1 MKIGFIR
8 HHSFIRHS
16 PIFEGDRLLHWLAL
30 AAAADWLIART
41 LTRAAIFIPK
51 PPPVLALYQTL
62 NLAGQLATTLV
73 GLLGL
78 GMLGW
83 MAWHEW
89 RTCDRFDRFPLGL
102 SVKSL
107 PGVGLS
113 LILLS
118 QIGFSLMFLWVA
130 PTGWGVVANL
140 GLGVVAVVTIAARR
154 RQNALL
160 LPALALL
167 LGRLYQLLPAW
178 YTAWGSPGPP
188 PLTETLFNL
197 GELLVVAS
205 AGSLWYAYGRGAS
218 RREMFMAAGPALAF
232 TWLYLANPALTGTLA
247 VWSTGLTL
255 YLPWPLY
262 TLSLWLAG
270 VTAAA
275 ALRRKEPAGWAIL
288 LLAAGGYA
296 PQLSTQAFLG
306 LIALWLLAGGAKREG
321 ERVCLVRQSFLEV
334 PS

>member
-1 MKIGFIR
+1 MR
-8 HHSFIRHS
+8 
-16 PIFEGDRLLHWLAL
+16 GDWLLRWLAL
-30 AAAADWLIART
+30 AAVADWLIART
-41 LTRAAIFIPK
+41 FTRAAIFIPK
-51 PPPVLALYQTL
+51 PPVLALYQALT
-62 NLAGQLATTLV
+62 LAGQLATSLT

-83 MAWHEW
+83 MAWREW
-89 RTCDRFDRFPLGL
+89 QTGRQPDSFSPGIATR
-102 SVKSL
+102 SVL
-107 PGVGLS
+107 GVGLS

-118 QIGFSLMFLWVA
+118 QVGFSLMFLWVA

-140 GLGVVAVVTIAARR
+140 GLGLVAVVIIAARS
-154 RQNALL
+154 RQIALL
-160 LPALALL
+160 LPALVLL

-178 YTAWGSPGPP
+178 YTACGWPGPP

-197 GELLVVAS
+197 GELLVVLS
-205 AGSLWYAYGRGAS
+205 AGGLWAAYGRGAS
-218 RREMFMAAGPALAF
+218 RREMYLAAGPALAF
-232 TWLYLANPALTGTLA
+232 AGLYLANPALTGTLA

-262 TLSLWLAG
+262 ALSLWLAS
-270 VTAAA
+270 VTAVV
-275 ALRRKEPAGWAIL
+275 ALRRNKPAGWAIL

>member
-1 MKIGFIR
+1 MRG
-8 HHSFIRHS
+8 
-16 PIFEGDRLLHWLAL
+16 GGLLRWLAL
-30 AAAADWLIART
+30 AAVADWLIART

-51 PPPVLALYQTL
+51 PSPVLVLYEALT
-62 NLAGQLATTLV
+62 LAGQLATTLAS
-73 GLLGL
+73 LLGL

-83 MAWHEW
+83 MAWREW
-89 RTCDRFDRFPLGL
+89 QTGRQPDTFSMGITARSIL
-102 SVKSL
+102 
-107 PGVGLS
+107 GVGLS

-118 QIGFSLMFLWVA
+118 QVGFSLMFLLVA
-130 PTGWGVVANL
+130 PTDWGMVANL
-140 GLGVVAVVTIAARR
+140 GLGVVAVAIIVARS

-178 YTAWGSPGPP
+178 YTAWGWPGPP

-232 TWLYLANPALTGTLA
+232 TGLYLANPALTGTLA

-262 TLSLWLAG
+262 ALSLWLAG
-270 VTAAA
+270 VAAAA

-306 LIALWLLAGGAKREG
+306 LIALWLLAGGVKREG
-321 ERVCLVRQSFLEV
+321 ERVCLVRESFLEV

>member
-1 MKIGFIR
+1 MRG
-8 HHSFIRHS
+8 
-16 PIFEGDRLLHWLAL
+16 GRLLHWLTLVAV
-30 AAAADWLIART
+30 ADWLIART
-41 LTRAAIFIPK
+41 LTRVAIFIPK
-51 PPPVLALYQTL
+51 PPPVLALYQAFT
-62 NLAGQLATTLV
+62 LAGQLATTLT

-89 RTCDRFDRFPLGL
+89 RTCDRPDSFPLGL

-130 PTGWGVVANL
+130 PAGWAVVANL
-140 GLGVVAVVTIAARR
+140 GLGAAAVVVIAARN
-154 RQNALL
+154 RQIALL
-160 LPALALL
+160 LSALALL

-178 YTAWGSPGPP
+178 YTTWGWPGPP

-197 GELLVVAS
+197 GELLVVLS
-205 AGSLWYAYGRGAS
+205 AGGLWYTYGRGVS
-218 RREMFMAAGPALAF
+218 RRDWFIAAGPALAF
-232 TWLYLANPALTGTLA
+232 AGLYLANPALTGTLA
-247 VWSTGLTL
+247 IWSIGLTL

-262 TLSLWLAG
+262 VLSLWLAG
-270 VTAAA
+270 VTAAT
-275 ALRRKEPAGWAIL
+275 ALRRNEPAGWAIL
-288 LLAAGGYA
+288 LLAAGGYT

-306 LIALWLLAGGAKREG
+306 LIALWLLAGGARREV
-321 ERVCLVRQSFLEV
+321 ERVCLVRKSLLEV
-334 PS
+334 PG

>member
-1 MKIGFIR
+1 MRRDG
-8 HHSFIRHS
+8 
-16 PIFEGDRLLHWLAL
+16 LLRWLAL
-30 AAAADWLIART
+30 AAVADWLIART
-41 LTRAAIFIPK
+41 LTRAAIFMPK
-51 PPPVLALYQTL
+51 PPPVLALYQAL
-62 NLAGQLATTLV
+62 SLAGQLATTLT

-83 MAWHEW
+83 IAWREW
-89 RTCDRFDRFPLGL
+89 QTGRQSDSFSPGTVARSALGI
-102 SVKSL
+102 
-107 PGVGLS
+107 GLS

-118 QIGFSLMFLWVA
+118 QAGFSLMFLWVA
-130 PTGWGVVANL
+130 PTGWGMVANL
-140 GLGVVAVVTIAARR
+140 GLGVVAVGIIAVRS
-154 RQNALL
+154 RQLGLL

-178 YTAWGSPGPP
+178 YIAWGWPGPP

-197 GELLVVAS
+197 GELLIVAS

-232 TWLYLANPALTGTLA
+232 TGLYLANPALTGTLA

-262 TLSLWLAG
+262 ALSLWFTG
-270 VTAAA
+270 VTAVTS
-275 ALRRKEPAGWAIL
+275 LRRNEPAGWAIL

-296 PQLSTQAFLG
+296 PQLSAQVFLD
-306 LIALWLLAGGAKREG
+306 LIALWLLTGGAKREI
-321 ERVCLVRQSFLEV
+321 ERVCLVRESFLEV
-334 PS
+334 PG

>member
-1 MKIGFIR
+1 MR
-8 HHSFIRHS
+8 
-16 PIFEGDRLLHWLAL
+16 GDRLLRWLAL
-30 AAAADWLIART
+30 AAVADWLIART

-51 PPPVLALYQTL
+51 PPPVLVLYEALI
-62 NLAGQLATTLV
+62 LAGQLATTLT

-83 MAWHEW
+83 IAWREW
-89 RTCDRFDRFPLGL
+89 QTGHQSDSFSPDTATR
-102 SVKSL
+102 SVL
-107 PGVGLS
+107 GVGLS

-118 QIGFSLMFLWVA
+118 QVGFSLMFLWVA
-130 PTGWGVVANL
+130 PAGWGMVANL
-140 GLGVVAVVTIAARR
+140 GLGVVAVVIIAARSR
-154 RQNALL
+154 HIGLL

-178 YTAWGSPGPP
+178 YTAWGWSGPP

-218 RREMFMAAGPALAF
+218 RREMFMAAGPAVAF
-232 TWLYLANPALTGTLA
+232 TGLYLANPALTGTLA

-275 ALRRKEPAGWAIL
+275 ALRRKEPAGWVIL
-288 LLAAGGYA
+288 LLAAGSYA

-306 LIALWLLAGGAKREG
+306 LIALWLLAGGVKREG
-321 ERVCLVRQSFLEV
+321 ERVCLVRESFLEV